1 MNYPLKAEGL
11 KANDAKL
18 GGKYRMS
25 NVREFI
31 ALAYLLYLASERKA
45 SVDYS
50 DGKDS
55 PNQLKL
61 IHVITNAKTE
71 AFFRGLES

>member
-31 ALAYLLYLASERKA
+31 ALAYLLYLHQKEKLRWTIQTERI
-45 SVDYS
+45 VQI
-50 DGKDS
+50 
-55 PNQLKL
+55 N
-61 IHVITNAKTE
+61 
-71 AFFRGLES
+71 

>member
-45 SVDYS
+45 SVD
-50 DGKDS
+50 
-55 PNQLKL
+55 
-61 IHVITNAKTE
+61 
-71 AFFRGLES
+71 